1 MTLDTTPIP
10 DIAAPASAAPAASA
24 GAAAPAAAAA
34 AATRQSQLTA
44 LAGIIGPL
52 VVQVFAIVGAVL
64 IVLVH
69 DGSTEQ
75 TVINALLAIVVP
87 NSLAAGATAVMH
99 MWAGTKGGPR

>member
-10 DIAAPASAAPAASA
+10 DTIPAPAIPA
-24 GAAAPAAAAA
+24 AAAPAPAPVTIP
-34 AATRQSQLTA
+34 ATTTPASQLTA
-44 LAGIIGPL
+44 VLGILGPLIVQVIAIIGA
-52 VVQVFAIVGAVL
+52 VV

-75 TVINALLAIVVP
+75 TVINALLAIVIP

-99 MWAGTKGGPR
+99 MWAGTKGGTQ